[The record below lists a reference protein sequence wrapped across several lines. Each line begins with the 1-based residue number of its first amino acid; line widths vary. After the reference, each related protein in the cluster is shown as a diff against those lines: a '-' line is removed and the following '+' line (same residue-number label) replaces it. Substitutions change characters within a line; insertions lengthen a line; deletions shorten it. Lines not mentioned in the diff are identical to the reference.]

1 MRSITMRDVIE
12 MDAQSIDE
20 AAEQCITNMI
30 REELHGTAIIVLS
43 LPEYDG
49 MSAEYLLSQP
59 LEVIEDYIND
69 VVEEVVS

>member
-1 MRSITMRDVIE
+1 
-12 MDAQSIDE
+12 
-20 AAEQCITNMI
+20 MI